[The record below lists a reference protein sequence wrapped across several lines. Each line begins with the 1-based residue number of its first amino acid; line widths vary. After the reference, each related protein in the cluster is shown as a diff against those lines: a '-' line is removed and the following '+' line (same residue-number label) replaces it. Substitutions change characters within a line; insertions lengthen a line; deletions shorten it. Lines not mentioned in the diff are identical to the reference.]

1 MSYGDD
7 NEGAIG
13 YMLGEEGKGIEYMFI
28 MMNRAR
34 FDVGLQ
40 GMAIAETARQKAI
53 QYAKTRVQGIP
64 LNKTKGTPIIGH
76 GDVKRQLLIMRSL
89 TEAMRAL
96 ILVSAEIMEEAEKEI
111 SKMNLE
117 AFLIPIIKGW
127 CTELAQEV
135 TSLGVQIHGGMGYIE
150 ETGAAQIMRDARI
163 LPIYEGTNAI
173 QANDLMFRKTLK
185 DSGETAQQILTII
198 KDEVQSDGE
207 ILQAVYK
214 CEEVL
219 GFILNNRDD
228 KEALSCISYD
238 FMMGFGYL
246 IGAWLMQKSKIKAEE
261 KINNQNEDTNFLMSK
276 IISSSFYNKHI
287 LPRCFGHFDI
297 VLDGSKIISETEE
310 EFV

>member
-1 MSYGDD
+1 
-7 NEGAIG
+7 
-13 YMLGEEGKGIEYMFI
+13 
-28 MMNRAR
+28 
-34 FDVGLQ
+34 
-40 GMAIAETARQKAI
+40 
-53 QYAKTRVQGIP
+53 
-64 LNKTKGTPIIGH
+64 
-76 GDVKRQLLIMRSL
+76 
-89 TEAMRAL
+89 
-96 ILVSAEIMEEAEKEI
+96 
-111 SKMNLE
+111 
-117 AFLIPIIKGW
+117 
-127 CTELAQEV
+127 
-135 TSLGVQIHGGMGYIE
+135 
-150 ETGAAQIMRDARI
+150 MRDARI

-207 ILQAVYK
+207 ILQAVNK

-261 KINNQNEDTNFLMSK
+261 QINNQNEDSNFLMSK
-276 IISSSFYNKHI
+276 IISSNFYNKHI

-297 VLDGSKIISETEE
+297 VLDGSKIISETQEE
-310 EFV
+310 YV